1 MAKISEDTQAII
13 DALDEQR
20 NNLQNDG
27 RRHSLKNIRK
37 DLAKFQGTF
46 DAIKA
51 AMTGMEAM
59 TTQQAEFDKLRA
71 AEEAE
76 IAKLAKEDQE
86 EFRKQQAENV
96 KKQQALE
103 TEKLKQD
110 EKRQQENQKRE
121 YKLFGKDGI
130 VTSAIKNTF
139 SFLKT
144 AALFAALGAVG
155 YEFIAG
161 VLEKAMPGV
170 FGEGGSIGKLPTA
183 FELFDKMGTIFQS
196 TDWESL
202 KTNLNFLASSEFYG
216 ALMGIGAA
224 VGTTYLAGKGLQTA
238 GTVIGGMSLA
248 NLLTPDA
255 KDVDTAG
262 GKPSAKT
269 GGARFLALRG
279 AIAGSI
285 FIAAEAMMPIFENA
299 VRLFT
304 TDMNPRDIMT
314 VEPTPMAQA
323 PGNLATAGMAALFA
337 PGGPFVKAIVG
348 FATFGILTV
357 MDLIDQAKDDDI
369 YSNAMEEVLR
379 YESAEVNKKQREL
392 NLLKQR
398 AEYLGDGSLE
408 QEIADKEKELTDAK
422 KAEKEAAKLALQES
436 LAKQEQFRKEMQ
448 GEDLIGELRGFAIK
462 RFEDATGKRARY
474 ATDEEKAQYGLTRED
489 LESDEGKK
497 LLAMHRKNV
506 MYKYTDGSGDFNID
520 TVNSQV
526 ESFLKRF
533 PEFAKLVDPENKL
546 RAGTKGFRNFGN
558 GTLALLHGEEAIVPR
573 GSLEGQILEG
583 LRSGMLPT
591 KDNMTGLIAKAMQS
605 GGMGGMTTIVNN
617 VDNSS
622 PISIQQSKGGDK
634 ISNSRFMGGGAG
646 GSYVDMPGLVT

>member
-13 DALDEQR
+13 EALDKQR
-20 NNLQNDG
+20 DALQNDG
-27 RRHSLKNIRK
+27 RRHSLKNVRK

-59 TTQQAEFDKLRA
+59 TTQQSEFDKLRA
-71 AEEAE
+71 QEEAE

-86 EFRKQQAENV
+86 EYRKQQADNV
-96 KKQQALE
+96 KKQQNLE
-103 TEKLKQD
+103 TERLKQA
-110 EKRQQENQKRE
+110 EKKQKEDAKRE
-121 YKLFGKDGI
+121 FKLFGKDGI

-139 SFLKT
+139 SFIKT
-144 AALFAALGAVG
+144 AALFAALGTIG

-161 VLEKAMPGV
+161 VLEAAMPGV
-170 FGEGGSIGKLPTA
+170 FGEEGSIGKLPTA
-183 FELFDKMGTIFQS
+183 FELFDKMGNIFKS

-224 VGTTYLAGKGLQTA
+224 VGTTYLAGKGLQMAGGALTA
-238 GTVIGGMSLA
+238 TSLA
-248 NLLTPDA
+248 NLLTPDGN
-255 KDVDTAG
+255 DVNKAG
-262 GKPSAKT
+262 GGAAAK
-269 GGARFLALRG
+269 GGTRFLALRG

-304 TDMNPRDIMT
+304 TDMDARDIMT
-314 VEPTPMAQA
+314 VPPTIYGKS

-348 FATFGILTV
+348 FATFGILSV
-357 MDLIDQAKDDDI
+357 MDYLDEKRDADT

-379 YESAEVNKKQREL
+379 YESAAVNEKQRQL
-392 NLLKQR
+392 NLLKKR
-398 AEYLGDGSLE
+398 AKYLGDGSLDE
-408 QEIADKEKELTDAK
+408 EIAAKEAELYDAK
-422 KAEKEAAKLALQES
+422 QEEKEAARKALELS
-436 LAKQEQFRKEMQ
+436 LEKQRQFKAEME
-448 GEDLIGELRGFAIK
+448 GEGLIGELRGFAVK
-462 RFEDATGKRARY
+462 RFEDATNKRARY
-474 ATDEEKAQYGLTRED
+474 ATDEEKAMYGITAED
-489 LESDEGKK
+489 LETPEGKK
-497 LLAMHRKNV
+497 SLAMHRQNV

-520 TVNSQV
+520 NVNSQV

-533 PEFAKLVDPENKL
+533 PEFMSLVDPKNKL
-546 RAGTKGFRNFGN
+546 RAGTKGFRNFGD
-558 GTLALLHGEEAIVPR
+558 GTLALLHGEEAVVPR

-591 KDNMTGLIAKAMQS
+591 KDNMTGLIAKAMQT
-605 GGMGGMTTIVNN
+605 GGMGGITNIINN
-617 VDNSS
+617 VDNSA
-622 PISIQQSKGGDK
+622 PISIQQSKGGDR
-634 ISNSRFMGGGAG
+634 ISNSRFMGGAGG
-646 GSYVDMPGLVT
+646 GSYVDMPGLVS